1 MRHLFLILLL
11 SALIALT
18 LQQSVDKEKGIEK
31 ISDGLVKLRDKI
43 TKEFNKFKEQ
53 IKKLF
58 TERDIR
64 ENREKRQ
71 IISVDPSLATL
82 AAAGFINNIGF
93 LSGLQSSAN
102 ARVIDRVSNA
112 ALQVGQKIAT
122 DASGFQQQG
131 GAVNQRI
138 SNLQAPPELCPF
150 KKVAPC
156 DPKTRH
162 RRFDGSCNNLQNPW
176 WGKSEIPY
184 KRYLPAEYSDGFQQP
199 RMFAKSK
206 RFLPNARLISRKLC
220 VNNDASE
227 VLYSHI
233 LGAFGQFLAHD
244 MTSVSIS
251 TGFFLFIIVMK
262 KFFSRVFF
270 KLNR

>member
-1 MRHLFLILLL
+1 MRRLFLILLL
-11 SALIALT
+11 TLFVAFT
-18 LQQSVDKEKGIEK
+18 LQQSDENVDNKKGLEK
-31 ISDGLVKLRDKI
+31 ISDGLAKLRDRI
-43 TKEFNKFKEQ
+43 TKEFKKFKEQ

-58 TERDIR
+58 SERQ
-64 ENREKRQ
+64 NREKRQ
-71 IISVDPSLATL
+71 ILSVDPSLATL

-102 ARVIDRVSNA
+102 ARAIDRISNPVV
-112 ALQVGQKIAT
+112 QGGQNIAT
-122 DASGFQQQG
+122 DSNRFQQAG
-131 GAVNQRI
+131 TVNQRI
-138 SNLQAPPELCPF
+138 NSIQAPPELCQF

-156 DPKTRH
+156 DPITRH

-206 RFLPNARLISRKLC
+206 KFLPNARFISRNLC
-220 VNNDASE
+220 VNNDASDN
-227 VLYSHI
+227 LHSHI
-233 LGAFGQFLAHD
+233 LSAYGQFLAHD

-251 TGFFLFIIVMK
+251 TGLLF
-262 KFFSRVFF
+262 
-270 KLNR
+270 NCN